1 MAYNVYVSALLDLR
15 RELESRIDSEV
26 EDWMRGRAD
35 SERLK
40 ESILYII
47 EHNYALDGGYK
58 QDEKIQ
64 SMAT

>member
-1 MAYNVYVSALLDLR
+1 MEYNVYVSALLDLR
-15 RELESRIDSEV
+15 RAIESRIDSEV

-64 SMAT
+64 SMET